1 MTLAPPGGTY
11 DTGTSVQLT
20 AVAAAGYRFDHWTGD
35 LTGSTNPASISM
47 TANRSVTA
55 VFIQTF
61 TLTVQ
66 SSPVAGGSVTL
77 VPPGGNYDEGTSVEV
92 PAVAAAGYR
101 FDHWTGDLTGPT
113 NPASISMTADRSVTA
128 VFIQTFT
135 LTVQSSPVAG
145 GSVTLAPPGGTYDT
159 GTSVQ
164 LTAVAAAGYRFD
176 HWTGDLTGST
186 NPASIS
192 MTANRSVTAVF
203 IQTFTLTVQSF
214 TGCRGFCDVG
224 PSGRD
229 L

>member
-1 MTLAPPGGTY
+1 MQLTAVAAAGYRFDHWTGDLTGTRSCEHQYDGQQVCERLCSYRPYIKRQSSPVGGFCDVGSSGGTY

-35 LTGSTNPASISM
+35 LTGSTNPSSIAM
-47 TANRSVTA
+47 TAN
-55 VFIQTF
+55 
-61 TLTVQ
+61 
-66 SSPVAGGSVTL
+66 
-77 VPPGGNYDEGTSVEV
+77 
-92 PAVAAAGYR
+92 
-101 FDHWTGDLTGPT
+101 
-113 NPASISMTADRSVTA
+113 RSVTA

-159 GTSVQ
+159 GISVQ

-186 NPASIS
+186 NPASIA

-203 IQTFTLTVQSF
+203 IQTFTLTVQSSPVA
-214 TGCRGFCDVG
+214 GG
-224 PSGRD
+224 
-229 L
+229 